1 MKNDFKTAV
10 VSFAKQKLGRDDL
23 DLRLEL
29 TDDKRP
35 YLVLTVDCM
44 KMDKNSGK
52 FDQSYFNFV
61 TNAHKKRPEGLFL
74 DFGSNVLSPVLDD
87 FKKFMNIKIE
97 SWFNYKNHDY
107 IDDIENTIEKAIK
120 KSSHPDVEMGFRG
133 SGDGPKLSLSFYNVS
148 AEMMNNTGNTNRGK
162 GVFDNYIEE
171 LNDLTGLDLNQ
182 YSIGRTM
189 GDKK

>member
-1 MKNDFKTAV
+1 MTEDLKRAIID
-10 VSFAKQKLGRDDL
+10 FAKQKLGRDDL
-23 DLRLEL
+23 DLRVEI

-52 FDQSYFNFV
+52 FNQSYFNFV
-61 TNAHKKRPEGLFL
+61 TNTHRVKPKGLFL

-87 FKKFMNIKIE
+87 FQKFMNIKIDP
-97 SWFNYKNHDY
+97 WFNYKNHDY
-107 IDDIENTIEKAIK
+107 IDNIESIIEDAVK
-120 KSSHPDVEMGFRG
+120 KSSYPEIEIGFRG
-133 SGDGPKLSLSFYNVS
+133 SGENPKLALTFYNVP
-148 AEMMNNTGNTNRGK
+148 AEFMNDYKK
-162 GVFDNYIEE
+162 GEALHEKYIEE
-171 LNDLTGLDLNQ
+171 LNQLTGLDLNQ